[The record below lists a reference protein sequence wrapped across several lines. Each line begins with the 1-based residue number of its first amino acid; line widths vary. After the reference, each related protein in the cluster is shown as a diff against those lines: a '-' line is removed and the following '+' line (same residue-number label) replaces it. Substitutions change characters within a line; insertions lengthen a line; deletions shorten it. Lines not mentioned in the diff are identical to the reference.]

1 VISIAFL
8 GSHPPGVA
16 CLRRLADN
24 PDISVGV
31 VCTYPPDHEGW
42 WDGSVY
48 DLAAELGYPI

>member
-1 VISIAFL
+1 MISIAFL

-31 VCTYPPDHEGW
+31 VCTYPPDHEG
-42 WDGSVY
+42 
-48 DLAAELGYPI
+48 